1 MVEFSILEIAL
12 KRSGSAEGFEILKIM
27 TGDNLAEKK
36 ARFFKYNEG
45 DERRGEEIEKMARN
59 FQKYGA
65 EVKELL
71 EQKYPDEIKIIKE
84 EIEKKSK
91 QPEVKVESP
100 RASGGFSASSSA
112 GVFIYV

>member
-45 DERRGEEIEKMARN
+45 DERRGGGDRKN
-59 FQKYGA
+59 GKKFS
-65 EVKELL
+65 
-71 EQKYPDEIKIIKE
+71 KIW
-84 EIEKKSK
+84 S
-91 QPEVKVESP
+91 
-100 RASGGFSASSSA
+100 
-112 GVFIYV
+112 